1 MLIPY
6 HLTAG
11 SYGISMLFKLLCF
24 EEDGFFVGVPK
35 FEHKQIKLSMHGK
48 IIDFIQRYPFL
59 VIILQYI
66 SLIRFVNRFF
76 AIKNR

>member
-66 SLIRFVNRFF
+66 SLINRFF